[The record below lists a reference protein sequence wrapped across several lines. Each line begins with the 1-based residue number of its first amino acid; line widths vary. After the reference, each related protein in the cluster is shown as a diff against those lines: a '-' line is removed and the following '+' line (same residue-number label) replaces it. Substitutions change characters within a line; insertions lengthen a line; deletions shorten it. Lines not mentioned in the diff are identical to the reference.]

1 MNLKRIVLSLSAA
14 SLLSVPILSA
24 TGQSSLSASQAYL
37 PPAID
42 FILNSNSISS
52 PDEVEPDFG
61 LDPALQPWENFDLSV
76 WGLDSPAIENT
87 NLTVDP
93 GDAPEGVRIDDF
105 EFIALEQGSSNN
117 SFNSARELF
126 FGERSNVESTA
137 PYFFTGP
144 DGGMVFKSPVNGA
157 RTSSGTRFPRSEL
170 REYVRGGVTRRPN
183 NETISTSGV
192 NENNWV
198 LGYQPNLIFDDNGRT
213 ESIENVG
220 GRNGRLAA
228 TLRVNKVTVTGRP
241 DDVGVTII
249 GQIHAQDDE
258 PLRLYYRKLPDF
270 DLGSVYAVHEI
281 RRSRGDETPFRVGR
295 DAPDINLVG
304 TSTDLDDLQED
315 GFSTQ
320 QIETMLADGIALDEL
335 FSYEIINEGPLIIV
349 NLIRG
354 DANQPVIASTTINME
369 TIENLRSGA
378 ENDPLG
384 SGYNRAD
391 EWMYFKAGAYTQNN
405 SDIENFDGVPTAGAA
420 TTGFG
425 ENGNEPDFDQVTFY
439 RISVS
444 HDENIVGS
452 NGPEDSD
459 ISR

>member
-1 MNLKRIVLSLSAA
+1 L
-14 SLLSVPILSA
+14 
-24 TGQSSLSASQAYL
+24 G
-37 PPAID
+37 
-42 FILNSNSISS
+42 
-52 PDEVEPDFG
+52 
-61 LDPALQPWENFDLSV
+61 
-76 WGLDSPAIENT
+76 ENT

-228 TLRVNKVTVTGRP
+228 TE
-241 DDVGVTII
+241 
-249 GQIHAQDDE
+249 GQDGIFEQ
-258 PLRLYYRKLPDF
+258 
-270 DLGSVYAVHEI
+270 
-281 RRSRGDETPFRVGR
+281 PFRIGR

-354 DANQPVIASTTINME
+354 DADQPIIASTTINME

-378 ENDPLG
+378 ENDPLITVL
-384 SGYNRAD
+384 
-391 EWMYFKAGAYTQNN
+391 M
-405 SDIENFDGVPTAGAA
+405 
-420 TTGFG
+420 
-425 ENGNEPDFDQVTFY
+425 NGCISKQVHTHK
-439 RISVS
+439 I
-444 HDENIVGS
+444 IQ
-452 NGPEDSD
+452 
-459 ISR
+459 I